1 MTDNRLDVY
10 MDERFAGS
18 LARARDR
25 SVTFE
30 YDEEYADSPDT
41 TPLSLSM
48 PKSRLVHRD
57 DLAGSWLANLL
68 PDSEKKLERIAAS
81 VGTRSIQ
88 PFDLL
93 ARIGH
98 DVAGA
103 VQIFPEGTSPK
114 DDSDHVERTES
125 HIADEL
131 RSLRTDPD
139 YVPDDFGRWS
149 LAGQQGKI
157 AIALNYGKNWADI
170 ASAGQQG
177 KITVAPSGERW
188 YTPSG
193 SAASTHILK
202 IGPDGMAGGD
212 LAEFVTL
219 RAAHY
224 CSIPAP
230 KAWLHRF
237 DDQLAVVVE
246 RYDRYTDHSRIT
258 PEGQSPHVR
267 RIHQEDM
274 CQALGVRPGLKY
286 QSDGGPSAKE
296 IADALW
302 RLPARSREGSV
313 QRFAQLLIFNALT
326 YSPDAHAK
334 NYSVLLQGSEVTFA
348 PAYDLMSNAVRLDL
362 KATRHETKLAM
373 KTASSDYE
381 ADRFTPDRLAA
392 FGAELRL
399 PGDWL
404 VATARHLTLRIGAAF
419 DIALDEAEQV
429 LGASDR
435 IGSMRHHA
443 ADLDALLVKRWA

>member
-1 MTDNRLDVY
+1 MAANLLDVY
-10 MDERFAGS
+10 IDERFSGV

-25 SVTFE
+25 SITFE
-30 YDEEYADSPDT
+30 YDEQYAEDPDST
-41 TPLSLSM
+41 ALSLSM

-81 VGTRSIQ
+81 VGIRSIQ

-103 VQIFPEGTSPK
+103 VQVFPQGKTPQ
-114 DDSDHVERTES
+114 DDPGLVERTES
-125 HIADEL
+125 HIAEEL
-131 RSLRTDPD
+131 RGLRADPD
-139 YVPDDFGRWS
+139 YVPNEFGRWS

-157 AIALNYGKNWADI
+157 AL
-170 ASAGQQG
+170 
-177 KITVAPSGERW
+177 VLSGERW
-188 YTPSG
+188 YAPTG
-193 SAASTHILK
+193 TAASTHILK
-202 IGPDGMAGGD
+202 IGPDGIVDGD

-219 RAAHY
+219 RAAHF
-224 CSIPAP
+224 CGIRAP
-230 KAWLHRF
+230 FAELHRF

-246 RYDRYTDHSRIT
+246 RYDRRTEPSRVT
-258 PEGQSPHVR
+258 PGTRATRVR

-274 CQALGVRPGLKY
+274 CQVLGVRPGLKY
-286 QSDGGPSAKE
+286 QADGGPSARE

-302 RLPARSREGSV
+302 LLPARSREVSV

-348 PAYDLMSNAVRLDL
+348 PAYDLMSNAARLDL
-362 KATRHETKLAM
+362 KETRHETKLAM
-373 KTASSDYE
+373 KTASSDYV
-381 ADRFTPDRLAA
+381 ADRLRPDRLAA
-392 FGAELRL
+392 FGTDLRL

-404 VATARHLTLRIGAAF
+404 VATARQLAMRIGAAF

-429 LGASDR
+429 LGATDR
-435 IGSMRHHA
+435 IDSMRHHA
-443 ADLDALLVKRWA
+443 ADLDQLLVRRWA

>member
-1 MTDNRLDVY
+1 MTDGRLDVY
-10 MDERFAGS
+10 IHERLAGS
-18 LARARDR
+18 LVRARDR
-25 SVTFE
+25 SVTFV
-30 YDEEYADSPDT
+30 YDAQYADDPET
-41 TPLSLSM
+41 TALSLSM
-48 PKSRLVHRD
+48 PKSRLVHSD

-68 PDSEKKLERIAAS
+68 PDGEKKLERIAAS

-103 VQIFPEGTSPK
+103 VQVFAEGKTPQ
-114 DDSDHVERTES
+114 DDPGLVERAES

-131 RSLRTDPD
+131 RGLRADPD
-139 YVPDDFGRWS
+139 YVPNEFGRWS

-157 AIALNYGKNWADI
+157 ALVLTEG
-170 ASAGQQG
+170 
-177 KITVAPSGERW
+177 RW
-188 YTPSG
+188 YAPTG
-193 SAASTHILK
+193 TAASTHILK
-202 IGPDGMAGGD
+202 IGPDGIADGD

-219 RAAHY
+219 RAAHF
-224 CSIPAP
+224 CGIRAP
-230 KAWLHRF
+230 FAWLHRF
-237 DDQLAVVVE
+237 VDQLAVVVE
-246 RYDRYTDHSRIT
+246 RYDRYVEPSRVT
-258 PEGQSPHVR
+258 PEGEAPQVR

-274 CQALGVRPGLKY
+274 CQVLGVRPGLKY

-302 RLPARSREGSV
+302 LLPARSREVSV

-362 KATRHETKLAM
+362 MRTRHETKLAM
-373 KTASSDYE
+373 KTAASNYE
-381 ADRFTPDRLAA
+381 ADRFTPDRLAG

-399 PGDWL
+399 PADWL
-404 VATARHLTLRIGAAF
+404 VATARHLSLRIGAAF

-429 LGASDR
+429 LGANDR
-435 IGSMRHHA
+435 IDSMRQHA
-443 ADLDALLVKRWA
+443 AELDGLLVKRWA

>member
-1 MTDNRLDVY
+1 MTDDRLDVY
-10 MDERFAGS
+10 IDERFAGS

-30 YDEEYADSPDT
+30 YDEDYADSPET
-41 TPLSLSM
+41 TPLSVSM
-48 PKSRLVHRD
+48 PKSRLVHRG
-57 DLAGSWLANLL
+57 DLAGAWLANLL

-103 VQIFPEGTSPK
+103 VQVFPEGTTPQHNA
-114 DDSDHVERTES
+114 DLVELTES
-125 HIADEL
+125 HIASEL
-131 RSLRTDPD
+131 RGLRADPD

-157 AIALNYGKNWADI
+157 AIAL
-170 ASAGQQG
+170 
-177 KITVAPSGERW
+177 SGEHW
-188 YTPSG
+188 YAPTG
-193 SAASTHILK
+193 TAASTHILK

-219 RAAHY
+219 RAAY
-224 CSIPAP
+224 FCGIAAP
-230 KAWLHRF
+230 LAWLHRF
-237 DDQLAVVVE
+237 DDQLAVVVA
-246 RYDRYTDHSRIT
+246 RYDRQTDHSGAS
-258 PEGQSPHVR
+258 PAGQTPHVR

-274 CQALGVRPGLKY
+274 CQVLGVRPGLKY
-286 QSDGGPSAKE
+286 QADGGPSAKE

-302 RLPARSREGSV
+302 LLPSRSREVSV

-334 NYSVLLQGSEVTFA
+334 NYSVLLQGSDATFA
-348 PAYDLMSNAVRLDL
+348 PAYDLLSNAVRLDL
-362 KATRHETKLAM
+362 RRVQRETKLAM
-373 KTASSDYE
+373 KTASSDYK

-392 FGAELRL
+392 LGAELRL

-404 VATARHLTLRIGAAF
+404 VDTARQLVVRIGAAF

-435 IGSMRHHA
+435 IGAMRRQ
-443 ADLDALLVKRWA
+443 ADDLYELLVKRWA

>member
-1 MTDNRLDVY
+1 MADHRLDVY
-10 MDERFAGS
+10 VDEQFAGS

-30 YDEEYADSPDT
+30 YDETYADSPDT
-41 TPLSLSM
+41 TALSLSM

-57 DLAGSWLANLL
+57 DLTGSWLANLL

-103 VQIFPEGTSPK
+103 VQVFPEGTTPH
-114 DDSDHVERTES
+114 DDSDLVERTES

-131 RSLRTDPD
+131 RGLRADPD
-139 YVPDDFGRWS
+139 YVPDEFGRWS

-157 AIALNYGKNWADI
+157 ALVL
-170 ASAGQQG
+170 
-177 KITVAPSGERW
+177 TGERW
-188 YTPSG
+188 YAPTG
-193 SAASTHILK
+193 TAASTHILK
-202 IGPDGMAGGD
+202 IGPDGIAGGD

-219 RAAHY
+219 RAAHF
-224 CSIPAP
+224 CGIPAP
-230 KAWLHRF
+230 NAWLHRF

-246 RYDRYTDHSRIT
+246 RYDRRTDRSRVT
-258 PEGQSPHVR
+258 PVAQVPYVR

-274 CQALGVRPGLKY
+274 CQVLGVRPGLKY

-296 IADALW
+296 VADALW
-302 RLPARSREGSV
+302 RLPARSREGAV

-334 NYSVLLQGSEVTFA
+334 NYSVLLQGSEATFA

-362 KATRHETKLAM
+362 NNVRHETKLAM
-373 KTASSDYE
+373 KTASSDYM
-381 ADRFTPDRLAA
+381 ADRITPDRLAA
-392 FGAELRL
+392 FGTELRL

-404 VATARHLTLRIGAAF
+404 VATARHLALRIGAAF
-419 DIALDEAEQV
+419 DIALDEAEQT

-435 IGSMRHHA
+435 IDSMRQHA
-443 ADLDALLVKRWA
+443 ADLDQLLVQRWA

>member
-1 MTDNRLDVY
+1 MANNRLDVY
-10 MDERFAGS
+10 IDERFAGS

-30 YDEEYADSPDT
+30 YDEQYAESPDT
-41 TPLSLSM
+41 TALSLSM

-57 DLAGSWLANLL
+57 DRAGSWLANLL

-93 ARIGH
+93 AHIGH

-103 VQIFPEGTSPK
+103 VQVFPEGTSPE
-114 DDSDHVERTES
+114 STAELVERTES
-125 HIADEL
+125 DIADEL
-131 RSLRTDPD
+131 RGLRADPD
-139 YVPDDFGRWS
+139 YVPNEFGRWS

-157 AIALNYGKNWADI
+157 ALVRDGEHWY
-170 ASAGQQG
+170 
-177 KITVAPSGERW
+177 APTG
-188 YTPSG
+188 T
-193 SAASTHILK
+193 AASTHILK
-202 IGPDGMAGGD
+202 IGPDGIAGGD

-224 CSIPAP
+224 CSIDAP
-230 KAWLHRF
+230 HAWLHRF
-237 DDQLAVVVE
+237 KDQLAVVVK
-246 RYDRYTDHSRIT
+246 RYDRQTDHSRANSA
-258 PEGQSPHVR
+258 GQAPHVR
-267 RIHQEDM
+267 RIHQEDL
-274 CQALGVRPGLKY
+274 CQVLGVRPGLKY

-296 IADALW
+296 IAAALW
-302 RLPARSREGSV
+302 LLPARSREGSV
-313 QRFAQLLIFNALT
+313 QRFAELLIFNALT

-334 NYSVLLQGSEVTFA
+334 NYSVLIQGSEATFA
-348 PAYDLMSNAVRLDL
+348 PAYDLMSNAIRLDL
-362 KATRHETKLAM
+362 NTARHETKLAM
-373 KTASSDYE
+373 KTASSDYV

-392 FGAELRL
+392 FGAEFRL

-429 LGASDR
+429 LGASDL
-435 IGSMRHHA
+435 IGSMRQYA
-443 ADLDALLVKRWA
+443 ADLDGLLVKRWA